1 MNETPK
7 NREWVKNAAIVFLA
21 VLLVLTFFS
30 NTIMNRSLPEV
41 ATQDVTDGAIVSK
54 VRGSG
59 TVTANGNNQVKMEK
73 TRVIRA
79 VLVKSGQ
86 EVKAGDVLFTLGE
99 GSSEEIEAL
108 EEKIRNLQN
117 SYNRTAVGGTVY
129 SYAADERNLD
139 VLADKLLDAEVA
151 LQYAEEAARK
161 ATSQEEQILA
171 VEKELAE
178 AIPARDEAKKA
189 YDDAKQRKGQDDKKL
204 QEYLE
209 QQARII
215 EGLIN
220 NQEYGNMIDGDL
232 LDGTYDNRSI
242 ITIQISRDESELA
255 SASITASPSPSPTS
269 SAATT
274 TSGTPAAAGT
284 SGTSTATGTSEA
296 SAAAANTSETP
307 AATTTS
313 EVPAAVTTTTEAPA
327 AVTTTTEAPVAATTT
342 SEAPAAA
349 TSEASEAPKT
359 LAASTSP
366 EMATTQQNSETPEK
380 TVSLSNELPSNDNTQ
395 LTKNSE
401 GEDPAEEEQKEQ
413 ISSPVTGDEDLS
425 TIEGEL
431 VVLRQALQDY
441 DHIQSEIYLLKTDA
455 EVEATKEVYDEA
467 AEKVNSL
474 SKTLETLLTT
484 GSAEGAVYKARLDA
498 YNQAEI
504 AYLNALD
511 SLDAK
516 RANDYQAQAAKGI
529 DLNATMQE
537 LEVAKAKLAELT
549 GTDGEN
555 ITAKVAGTVTSVEC
569 NAGDKKMKDD
579 VLCTIEVPDQGY
591 TLSFT
596 ATNEQASRLRIGDQA
611 TVSNFYWGN
620 EVTATLSSIK
630 TDPKNPQ
637 NNKLL
642 TFDLEGN
649 VTSGSQLTISV
660 GSKSANYDLIIPS
673 SAIRSDSNGSFV
685 LKVEAKNSPLGNRYI
700 AKRVPVE
707 VLASDDNNSAVTAE
721 LQYGDYVIT
730 TSSAPIK
737 NGSMV
742 RLANAS

>member
-1 MNETPK
+1 MHEKPK
-7 NREWVKNAAIVFLA
+7 NRDWVKNAAIIFL
-21 VLLVLTFFS
+21 VVILVLTFFS

-79 VLVKSGQ
+79 VLVKAGQ
-86 EVKAGDVLFTLGE
+86 EVQAGDVLFTLGE

-117 SYNRTAVGGTVY
+117 SYNRTAVSGQVYTNY
-129 SYAADERNLD
+129 SYDERSIDNKLQAWENAMDKLAYYESKVAKAAEDSFALEQAEMQVELTKALLDDAEASYNESLAIAQNNVEEVKANVAAETEREIEYTSSELDSAVVNQGIYDDYSVVANELSAREQQVADERATIDGLEEAIRVDLESIQMLDSRQELLRELLLDPNLED
-139 VLADKLLDAEVA
+139 WQKYEYEKEVLA
-151 LQYAEEAARK
+151 
-161 ATSQEEQILA
+161 
-171 VEKELAE
+171 
-178 AIPARDEAKKA
+178 
-189 YDDAKQRKGQDDKKL
+189 
-204 QEYLE
+204 
-209 QQARII
+209 
-215 EGLIN
+215 N
-220 NQEYGNMIDGDL
+220 
-232 LDGTYDNRSI
+232 
-242 ITIQISRDESELA
+242 
-255 SASITASPSPSPTS
+255 
-269 SAATT
+269 
-274 TSGTPAAAGT
+274 
-284 SGTSTATGTSEA
+284 
-296 SAAAANTSETP
+296 
-307 AATTTS
+307 
-313 EVPAAVTTTTEAPA
+313 
-327 AVTTTTEAPVAATTT
+327 
-342 SEAPAAA
+342 
-349 TSEASEAPKT
+349 
-359 LAASTSP
+359 
-366 EMATTQQNSETPEK
+366 
-380 TVSLSNELPSNDNTQ
+380 
-395 LTKNSE
+395 
-401 GEDPAEEEQKEQ
+401 
-413 ISSPVTGDEDLS
+413 
-425 TIEGEL
+425 EGEL
-431 VVLRQALQDY
+431 KTLRDEVQGYNDQEAIHNATLSDATSKRNAARETIEKDYTPAPTDYSETIAELEARLLVLKSEGAHKELIDEAIAELNAISPTTYNEAKAKYDAAVLARDNLLERTDPMLNYDYQQAL
-441 DHIQSEIYLLKTDA
+441 SACK
-455 EVEATKEVYDEA
+455 
-467 AEKVNSL
+467 
-474 SKTLETLLTT
+474 
-484 GSAEGAVYKARLDA
+484 SAEDA
-498 YNQAEI
+498 YYA
-504 AYLNALD
+504 AVA
-511 SLDAK
+511 SLDQK
-516 RANDYQAQAAKGI
+516 QANDWRSQAATGV
-529 DLNATMQE
+529 DLNATWQE
-537 LEVAKAKLAELT
+537 LEVAKKKLAELT

>member
-79 VLVKSGQ
+79 VLVKAGQ

-117 SYNRTAVGGTVY
+117 SYNRTAVSGQVYTNYSYDERSIDNKLQAWENAMDKLAYYESKVAQAAEDSFALEQAETQVEMTKALLDDAQASYNESLAIAENNVEEVKANVAAETEQEIAEKTAARDSAVEEQQKYTVY
-129 SYAADERNLD
+129 SDKSIELSQIEAEIENKRATVQGIDEAIRVDIESIDMLVNRQAVLQALIDDPATLEPDREKYKEEFRLNEDTLKTLRDEVQKYNTQEADLNIQIINVSSDRDRIKQYIDENFPTPPTDYSSTIAELEARLELLYSEGAHKELIDEAIAELNAISPTTYNEAKAKYDAAVLARDNLLERTDPMLNYDYQQALSACKSAEDAYYAAVASLD
-139 VLADKLLDAEVA
+139 QKQANDW
-151 LQYAEEAARK
+151 R
-161 ATSQEEQILA
+161 SQ
-171 VEKELAE
+171 
-178 AIPARDEAKKA
+178 
-189 YDDAKQRKGQDDKKL
+189 
-204 QEYLE
+204 
-209 QQARII
+209 
-215 EGLIN
+215 
-220 NQEYGNMIDGDL
+220 
-232 LDGTYDNRSI
+232 
-242 ITIQISRDESELA
+242 
-255 SASITASPSPSPTS
+255 
-269 SAATT
+269 AAT
-274 TSGTPAAAGT
+274 G
-284 SGTSTATGTSEA
+284 
-296 SAAAANTSETP
+296 
-307 AATTTS
+307 
-313 EVPAAVTTTTEAPA
+313 V
-327 AVTTTTEAPVAATTT
+327 
-342 SEAPAAA
+342 
-349 TSEASEAPKT
+349 
-359 LAASTSP
+359 
-366 EMATTQQNSETPEK
+366 
-380 TVSLSNELPSNDNTQ
+380 
-395 LTKNSE
+395 
-401 GEDPAEEEQKEQ
+401 
-413 ISSPVTGDEDLS
+413 
-425 TIEGEL
+425 
-431 VVLRQALQDY
+431 
-441 DHIQSEIYLLKTDA
+441 
-455 EVEATKEVYDEA
+455 
-467 AEKVNSL
+467 
-474 SKTLETLLTT
+474 
-484 GSAEGAVYKARLDA
+484 
-498 YNQAEI
+498 
-504 AYLNALD
+504 
-511 SLDAK
+511 
-516 RANDYQAQAAKGI
+516 

-537 LEVAKAKLAELT
+537 LDVAKKKLAELT

>member
-129 SYAADERNLD
+129 SYTADERNLD

-171 VEKELAE
+171 VENELAKL
-178 AIPARDEAKKA
+178 IPARDEAKKA
-189 YDDAKQRKGQDDKKL
+189 YDDAKEKQSLDDKKL

-209 QQARII
+209 EQAKII
-215 EGLIN
+215 ESLIN
-220 NQEYGNMIDGDL
+220 NEVYGNMIDGDL

-255 SASITASPSPSPTS
+255 SASTKTPSST
-269 SAATT
+269 TMT
-274 TSGTPAAAGT
+274 TSTN
-284 SGTSTATGTSEA
+284 SATQTNSV
-296 SAAAANTSETP
+296 TSETQE
-307 AATTTS
+307 THETQETQRTS
-313 EVPAAVTTTTEAPA
+313 EIDNNQLM
-327 AVTTTTEAPVAATTT
+327 
-342 SEAPAAA
+342 
-349 TSEASEAPKT
+349 K
-359 LAASTSP
+359 
-366 EMATTQQNSETPEK
+366 N
-380 TVSLSNELPSNDNTQ
+380 TVEEH
-395 LTKNSE
+395 K
-401 GEDPAEEEQKEQ
+401 EEEPKEEEGKKMN
-413 ISSPVTGDEDLS
+413 SPSTGDEDLS

-511 SLDAK
+511 LLDAK

>member
-129 SYAADERNLD
+129 SYTADERNLD

-161 ATSQEEQILA
+161 ATSQEEQIIA
-171 VEKELAE
+171 VENELAKL
-178 AIPARDEAKKA
+178 IPARDEAKKA
-189 YDDAKQRKGQDDKKL
+189 YDDAKEKQSLDDKKL

-209 QQARII
+209 DQEKII
-215 EGLIN
+215 ESLIN
-220 NQEYGNMIDGDL
+220 NEVYGNMIDGDL

-255 SASITASPSPSPTS
+255 SASTKTPSST
-269 SAATT
+269 TMT
-274 TSGTPAAAGT
+274 TSTN
-284 SGTSTATGTSEA
+284 SATQTNSV
-296 SAAAANTSETP
+296 TSETQE
-307 AATTTS
+307 TQETQGTQETQRTS
-313 EVPAAVTTTTEAPA
+313 EIPTIDNNQLM
-327 AVTTTTEAPVAATTT
+327 
-342 SEAPAAA
+342 
-349 TSEASEAPKT
+349 K
-359 LAASTSP
+359 
-366 EMATTQQNSETPEK
+366 N
-380 TVSLSNELPSNDNTQ
+380 TVEEH
-395 LTKNSE
+395 K
-401 GEDPAEEEQKEQ
+401 EEEPKEEEPKEEE
-413 ISSPVTGDEDLS
+413 SKEEESKEEEGKKMNSPSTGDEDLS

-441 DHIQSEIYLLKTDA
+441 DRIQSEIYLLKTDA

-511 SLDAK
+511 LLDAK

-721 LQYGDYVIT
+721 LKYGDYVIT

>member
-73 TRVIRA
+73 TRIIRA
-79 VLVKSGQ
+79 VLVKAGQ

-117 SYNRTAVGGTVY
+117 SYNRTAVSGQVYTNY
-129 SYAADERNLD
+129 SYDERSIDNKLQAWENAMDKLAYVESKIAAAAADVIELEQ
-139 VLADKLLDAEVA
+139 AEKRVA
-151 LQYAEEAARK
+151 LAKILKDEAEKSYNDEM
-161 ATSQEEQILA
+161 
-171 VEKELAE
+171 
-178 AIPARDEAKKA
+178 EAKKDNLKRVE
-189 YDDAKQRKGQDDKKL
+189 DDAAAETERQKAEVNKEKTEAEGEQNDYDTYTDLEMQLTNKNAEISEKEKEINEHLIVWPERVSEMRFEETQTKDEQQTLILEINQLETDISILEAEKEAEPDPVKKEEIQKEIDIKKAEL
-204 QEYLE
+204 NIKKDRYDTNAKRLEEINEEITNGSTDTLE
-209 QQARII
+209 QQKAELEAQRDIIQGEIDAIGYTPTDQTERIAELKERWDMLISEGAQKELIDEAI
-215 EGLIN
+215 EELNAVSPTTYNEAKAKYEAAILERDN
-220 NQEYGNMIDGDL
+220 L
-232 LDGTYDNRSI
+232 LEKTDPMLNYDYQQALNACKSAE
-242 ITIQISRDESELA
+242 DAYYAALA
-255 SASITASPSPSPTS
+255 SLDQKQASDWKSQ
-269 SAATT
+269 AAT
-274 TSGTPAAAGT
+274 G
-284 SGTSTATGTSEA
+284 
-296 SAAAANTSETP
+296 
-307 AATTTS
+307 
-313 EVPAAVTTTTEAPA
+313 V
-327 AVTTTTEAPVAATTT
+327 
-342 SEAPAAA
+342 
-349 TSEASEAPKT
+349 
-359 LAASTSP
+359 
-366 EMATTQQNSETPEK
+366 
-380 TVSLSNELPSNDNTQ
+380 
-395 LTKNSE
+395 
-401 GEDPAEEEQKEQ
+401 
-413 ISSPVTGDEDLS
+413 
-425 TIEGEL
+425 
-431 VVLRQALQDY
+431 
-441 DHIQSEIYLLKTDA
+441 
-455 EVEATKEVYDEA
+455 
-467 AEKVNSL
+467 
-474 SKTLETLLTT
+474 
-484 GSAEGAVYKARLDA
+484 
-498 YNQAEI
+498 
-504 AYLNALD
+504 
-511 SLDAK
+511 
-516 RANDYQAQAAKGI
+516 

-537 LEVAKAKLAELT
+537 LDVAKKKLAELT

>member
-79 VLVKSGQ
+79 VMVKAGQ

-108 EEKIRNLQN
+108 DEKIRNLQN
-117 SYNRTAVGGTVY
+117 SYNRTAVSGQVY
-129 SYAADERNLD
+129 TNYTADERNID
-139 VLADKLLDAEVA
+139 ILADKLLEAEVA
-151 LQYAEEAARK
+151 LQHAEEAARQ
-161 ATSQEEQILA
+161 AAPEETQIAA
-171 VEKELAE
+171 VENELVE
-178 AIPARDEAKKA
+178 AIKARDEAKKA
-189 YDDAKQRKGQDDKKL
+189 YDEARQKQEQHDKEL
-204 QEYLE
+204 QELLE
-209 QQARII
+209 KQARII
-215 EGLIN
+215 EDLVEQN
-220 NQEYGNMIDGDL
+220 LIDGDL
-232 LDGTYDNRSI
+232 LDGSYENRSI
-242 ITIQISRDESELA
+242 ITFQISRVESEIA
-255 SASITASPSPSPTS
+255 STSIAASPSPSVETISINNP
-269 SAATT
+269 
-274 TSGTPAAAGT
+274 TPAT
-284 SGTSTATGTSEA
+284 NNPTL
-296 SAAAANTSETP
+296 
-307 AATTTS
+307 
-313 EVPAAVTTTTEAPA
+313 TTEN
-327 AVTTTTEAPVAATTT
+327 VTEPQ
-342 SEAPAAA
+342 
-349 TSEASEAPKT
+349 KNDL
-359 LAASTSP
+359 LAAD
-366 EMATTQQNSETPEK
+366 NSLLTD
-380 TVSLSNELPSNDNTQ
+380 TLSSENTNQKVTNDT
-395 LTKNSE
+395 E
-401 GEDPAEEEQKEQ
+401 GEIIEEALVNQIKSPNTGEIPPEEALEILQK
-413 ISSPVTGDEDLS
+413 
-425 TIEGEL
+425 
-431 VVLRQALQDY
+431 ALEIFDSY
-441 DHIQSEIYLLKTDA
+441 QSEIFLLKTDA
-455 EVEATKEVYDEA
+455 EVESTKEVYKEA
-467 AEKVNSL
+467 AELADNL

-484 GSAEGAVYKARLDA
+484 GSAEGAVYKSRLDA
-498 YNQAEI
+498 YNKAEI

-511 SLDAK
+511 ALDQK
-516 RANDYQAQAAKGI
+516 QANDYRSQAVTGI
-529 DLNATMQE
+529 DLNATKQE

>member
-79 VLVKSGQ
+79 VLVKAGQ

-117 SYNRTAVGGTVY
+117 SYNRTAVSGQVYTNYSYDERSIDNKLQAWENAMDKLAYYESKVAQAAEDSFALEQAETQVEMTKALLDDAQASYNESLAIAENNVEEVKANVAAETEQEIAEKTAARDSAVEEQQKYTVY
-129 SYAADERNLD
+129 SDKSIELSQIEAEIENKRATVQGIDEAIRVDIESIDMLVNRQAVLQALIDDPATLEPDREKYKEEFRLNEDTLKTLRDEVQKYNTQEADLNIQIINVSSDRDRIKQYIDENFPTPPTDYSSTIAELEARLE
-139 VLADKLLDAEVA
+139 LLYSEGAH
-151 LQYAEEAARK
+151 
-161 ATSQEEQILA
+161 
-171 VEKELAE
+171 KELIDE
-178 AIPARDEAKKA
+178 AIAELNAISPTTYNEAKAK
-189 YDDAKQRKGQDDKKL
+189 YD
-204 QEYLE
+204 
-209 QQARII
+209 
-215 EGLIN
+215 
-220 NQEYGNMIDGDL
+220 
-232 LDGTYDNRSI
+232 
-242 ITIQISRDESELA
+242 
-255 SASITASPSPSPTS
+255 
-269 SAATT
+269 
-274 TSGTPAAAGT
+274 
-284 SGTSTATGTSEA
+284 
-296 SAAAANTSETP
+296 
-307 AATTTS
+307 
-313 EVPAAVTTTTEAPA
+313 AAV
-327 AVTTTTEAPVAATTT
+327 
-342 SEAPAAA
+342 
-349 TSEASEAPKT
+349 
-359 LAASTSP
+359 L
-366 EMATTQQNSETPEK
+366 QRDNLLEK
-380 TVSLSNELPSNDNTQ
+380 M
-395 LTKNSE
+395 
-401 GEDPAEEEQKEQ
+401 DPM
-413 ISSPVTGDEDLS
+413 
-425 TIEGEL
+425 
-431 VVLRQALQDY
+431 
-441 DHIQSEIYLLKTDA
+441 
-455 EVEATKEVYDEA
+455 
-467 AEKVNSL
+467 
-474 SKTLETLLTT
+474 
-484 GSAEGAVYKARLDA
+484 
-498 YNQAEI
+498 
-504 AYLNALD
+504 LNY
-511 SLDAK
+511 
-516 RANDYQAQAAKGI
+516 DYQAALNACKSAEDAYYAALASLDQKQASDWKSQAATGV

-537 LEVAKAKLAELT
+537 LDVAKKKLAELT

>member
-73 TRVIRA
+73 TRIIRA
-79 VLVKSGQ
+79 VLVKAGQ

-117 SYNRTAVGGTVY
+117 SYNRTAVSGQVYTNY
-129 SYAADERNLD
+129 SYDERSIDNKLQAWENAMDKLAYYESKVAQAAADTIELEQAEKRLALAKILKDEAEASYND
-139 VLADKLLDAEVA
+139 QLADKEANLERVKADAE
-151 LQYAEEAARK
+151 AETQRQIDDTEGKISAAEA
-161 ATSQEEQILA
+161 EQAEYVDYSVLTTELSEIVEDLNNIKSEISSNDA
-171 VEKELAE
+171 EKEANTATIASSSADWNYYTNEVNRLDREIAE
-178 AIPARDEAKKA
+178 LIVKRDAEQDPVKKQEIQ
-189 YDDAKQRKGQDDKKL
+189 DEIDAKQSEKDNDNAIITADKAIIDNLTERNTYLDTIRPGLVSNETQKEAEKANKESEISGKYPIPPTDQSEL
-204 QEYLE
+204 IDTLEARLLELLSEGASKELIDEAIEALNAVSGETYTEAKAKYEAAVLERDNLLEKTDPMLNYEY
-209 QQARII
+209 QQALNACKSAEDAYYAAIAS
-215 EGLIN
+215 
-220 NQEYGNMIDGDL
+220 
-232 LDGTYDNRSI
+232 LDQKQASDWRS
-242 ITIQISRDESELA
+242 Q
-255 SASITASPSPSPTS
+255 
-269 SAATT
+269 AAT
-274 TSGTPAAAGT
+274 G
-284 SGTSTATGTSEA
+284 
-296 SAAAANTSETP
+296 
-307 AATTTS
+307 
-313 EVPAAVTTTTEAPA
+313 V
-327 AVTTTTEAPVAATTT
+327 
-342 SEAPAAA
+342 
-349 TSEASEAPKT
+349 
-359 LAASTSP
+359 
-366 EMATTQQNSETPEK
+366 
-380 TVSLSNELPSNDNTQ
+380 
-395 LTKNSE
+395 
-401 GEDPAEEEQKEQ
+401 
-413 ISSPVTGDEDLS
+413 
-425 TIEGEL
+425 
-431 VVLRQALQDY
+431 
-441 DHIQSEIYLLKTDA
+441 
-455 EVEATKEVYDEA
+455 
-467 AEKVNSL
+467 
-474 SKTLETLLTT
+474 
-484 GSAEGAVYKARLDA
+484 
-498 YNQAEI
+498 
-504 AYLNALD
+504 
-511 SLDAK
+511 
-516 RANDYQAQAAKGI
+516 

-537 LEVAKAKLAELT
+537 LDVAKKKLAELT

>member
-79 VLVKSGQ
+79 VLVKAGQ

-117 SYNRTAVGGTVY
+117 SYNRTAVSGQVYTNYSYDERSIDNKLQAWENAMDKLAYYESKIAAAAADVIELEQAEKRVALAKALKDEAEASYNDELTDKEANLERVKQDAEAETERQIEKTETEITEAKTEQGEYVVY
-129 SYAADERNLD
+129 SSLTGQLSAITDDLNNKKAQISSSDAERDTNVATIRSLSDQITYIIDTIIPQIQHEIDDLWVKYAQAQTEEEKLIIKEQIDAKELEKKENNDLLDEYRAESGQIQGKIDAYDAYRPTLIADEQQLE
-139 VLADKLLDAEVA
+139 ADKLQTEQEIQSLWPDKKPTDQTETIETLKERLLELLSEGAQKELIDEAIEELNAVSPTTYNEA
-151 LQYAEEAARK
+151 KAKYEAALL
-161 ATSQEEQILA
+161 E
-171 VEKELAE
+171 
-178 AIPARDEAKKA
+178 RD
-189 YDDAKQRKGQDDKKL
+189 
-204 QEYLE
+204 
-209 QQARII
+209 
-215 EGLIN
+215 N
-220 NQEYGNMIDGDL
+220 L
-232 LDGTYDNRSI
+232 L
-242 ITIQISRDESELA
+242 
-255 SASITASPSPSPTS
+255 
-269 SAATT
+269 
-274 TSGTPAAAGT
+274 
-284 SGTSTATGTSEA
+284 
-296 SAAAANTSETP
+296 
-307 AATTTS
+307 
-313 EVPAAVTTTTEAPA
+313 
-327 AVTTTTEAPVAATTT
+327 
-342 SEAPAAA
+342 
-349 TSEASEAPKT
+349 
-359 LAASTSP
+359 
-366 EMATTQQNSETPEK
+366 EK
-380 TVSLSNELPSNDNTQ
+380 T
-395 LTKNSE
+395 
-401 GEDPAEEEQKEQ
+401 DPM
-413 ISSPVTGDEDLS
+413 
-425 TIEGEL
+425 
-431 VVLRQALQDY
+431 
-441 DHIQSEIYLLKTDA
+441 
-455 EVEATKEVYDEA
+455 
-467 AEKVNSL
+467 
-474 SKTLETLLTT
+474 
-484 GSAEGAVYKARLDA
+484 
-498 YNQAEI
+498 
-504 AYLNALD
+504 LNY
-511 SLDAK
+511 
-516 RANDYQAQAAKGI
+516 DYQAALNACKSAEDAYYAALASLDQKQASDWKSQAATGV

-537 LEVAKAKLAELT
+537 LDVAKKKLAELT

>member
-129 SYAADERNLD
+129 SYTADERNLD

-161 ATSQEEQILA
+161 ATSQEEQIIA
-171 VEKELAE
+171 VENELAKL
-178 AIPARDEAKKA
+178 IPARDEAKKA
-189 YDDAKQRKGQDDKKL
+189 YDDAKEKQSLDDKKL

-209 QQARII
+209 EQAKII
-215 EGLIN
+215 ESLIN
-220 NQEYGNMIDGDL
+220 NEVYGNMIDGDL

-255 SASITASPSPSPTS
+255 SASTKTPSST
-269 SAATT
+269 TMT
-274 TSGTPAAAGT
+274 TSTN
-284 SGTSTATGTSEA
+284 
-296 SAAAANTSETP
+296 SATSETQE
-307 AATTTS
+307 THETQETQRTS
-313 EVPAAVTTTTEAPA
+313 EIPTIDNNQLM
-327 AVTTTTEAPVAATTT
+327 
-342 SEAPAAA
+342 
-349 TSEASEAPKT
+349 K
-359 LAASTSP
+359 
-366 EMATTQQNSETPEK
+366 N
-380 TVSLSNELPSNDNTQ
+380 TVEEH
-395 LTKNSE
+395 K
-401 GEDPAEEEQKEQ
+401 EEEPKEEEPKEEEPKEEE
-413 ISSPVTGDEDLS
+413 SKEEESKEEEGKKMNSPSTGDEDLS

-441 DHIQSEIYLLKTDA
+441 DRIQSEIYLLKTDA

-537 LEVAKAKLAELT
+537 LEVAKKKLAELT

>member
-255 SASITASPSPSPTS
+255 SASTSTKTPSST
-269 SAATT
+269 TMT
-274 TSGTPAAAGT
+274 TSMN
-284 SGTSTATGTSEA
+284 SATQTNSV
-296 SAAAANTSETP
+296 TSETQE
-307 AATTTS
+307 TQETQGTQGTQETQRTS
-313 EVPAAVTTTTEAPA
+313 EIPTIDNNQLM
-327 AVTTTTEAPVAATTT
+327 
-342 SEAPAAA
+342 
-349 TSEASEAPKT
+349 K
-359 LAASTSP
+359 
-366 EMATTQQNSETPEK
+366 N
-380 TVSLSNELPSNDNTQ
+380 TVEEH
-395 LTKNSE
+395 K
-401 GEDPAEEEQKEQ
+401 EEEPKEEEPKEEE
-413 ISSPVTGDEDLS
+413 SKEEESKEEESKEEEGKKMNSPSTGDEDLS

-441 DHIQSEIYLLKTDA
+441 DRIQSEIYLLKTDA

>member
-129 SYAADERNLD
+129 SYTADERNLD

-161 ATSQEEQILA
+161 ATSQEEQIIA
-171 VEKELAE
+171 VENELAKL
-178 AIPARDEAKKA
+178 IPARDEAKKA
-189 YDDAKQRKGQDDKKL
+189 YDDAKEKQSLDDKKL

-209 QQARII
+209 DQEKII
-215 EGLIN
+215 ESLIN
-220 NQEYGNMIDGDL
+220 NEVYGNMIDGDL

-255 SASITASPSPSPTS
+255 SASTKTPSST
-269 SAATT
+269 TMT
-274 TSGTPAAAGT
+274 TSTN
-284 SGTSTATGTSEA
+284 SATQTNSV
-296 SAAAANTSETP
+296 TSETQE
-307 AATTTS
+307 TQETQGTQETQRTS
-313 EVPAAVTTTTEAPA
+313 EIPTIDNNQLM
-327 AVTTTTEAPVAATTT
+327 
-342 SEAPAAA
+342 
-349 TSEASEAPKT
+349 K
-359 LAASTSP
+359 
-366 EMATTQQNSETPEK
+366 N
-380 TVSLSNELPSNDNTQ
+380 TVEEH
-395 LTKNSE
+395 K
-401 GEDPAEEEQKEQ
+401 EEEPKEEEPKEEE
-413 ISSPVTGDEDLS
+413 SKEEESKEEEGKKMNSPSTGDEDLS

-441 DHIQSEIYLLKTDA
+441 DRIQSEIYLLKTDA

-511 SLDAK
+511 LLDAK

>member
-73 TRVIRA
+73 TRIIRA
-79 VLVKSGQ
+79 VLVKAGQ

-117 SYNRTAVGGTVY
+117 SYNRTAVSGQVYTNY
-129 SYAADERNLD
+129 SYDERSIDNKLQAWENAMDKLAYYESKVAQAAADTIELEQ
-139 VLADKLLDAEVA
+139 AEKR
-151 LQYAEEAARK
+151 L
-161 ATSQEEQILA
+161 
-171 VEKELAE
+171 ELAK
-178 AIPARDEAKKA
+178 ILKDEAEA
-189 YDDAKQRKGQDDKKL
+189 SYND
-204 QEYLE
+204 
-209 QQARII
+209 
-215 EGLIN
+215 
-220 NQEYGNMIDGDL
+220 
-232 LDGTYDNRSI
+232 
-242 ITIQISRDESELA
+242 ELA
-255 SASITASPSPSPTS
+255 SKQANLDNVKANVEVMKETELNEVITDLTEANDEQAEYITY
-269 SAATT
+269 
-274 TSGTPAAAGT
+274 
-284 SGTSTATGTSEA
+284 TGL
-296 SAAAANTSETP
+296 
-307 AATTTS
+307 
-313 EVPAAVTTTTEAPA
+313 TTE
-327 AVTTTTEAPVAATTT
+327 VTDDTLKINEKQDRINAINEAKNTDIFEKLELERRQADLLPLIETDPVAKA
-342 SEAPAAA
+342 EYD
-349 TSEASEAPKT
+349 
-359 LAASTSP
+359 
-366 EMATTQQNSETPEK
+366 
-380 TVSLSNELPSNDNTQ
+380 SNELKLDTLRDRIQ
-395 LTKNSE
+395 GTEKEVTDLTKEIS
-401 GEDPAEEEQKEQ
+401 DLVDDRAIAEAAISTYTTIPTDKSGLIAELEARRDLLESDEAFKELIDEAIEELNAV
-413 ISSPVTGDEDLS
+413 SPTTYNEAKAKYEAAILERDN
-425 TIEGEL
+425 
-431 VVLRQALQDY
+431 
-441 DHIQSEIYLLKTDA
+441 LLEKTDPM
-455 EVEATKEVYDEA
+455 
-467 AEKVNSL
+467 
-474 SKTLETLLTT
+474 
-484 GSAEGAVYKARLDA
+484 
-498 YNQAEI
+498 
-504 AYLNALD
+504 LNY
-511 SLDAK
+511 
-516 RANDYQAQAAKGI
+516 DYQAALNACKSAEDAYYAALASLDQKQASDWKSQAATGV

-537 LEVAKAKLAELT
+537 LDVAKKKLAELT

>member
-41 ATQDVTDGAIVSK
+41 ATQTQDVTDGAIVSK

-327 AVTTTTEAPVAATTT
+327 AVTTITEAPAAVTTTTEAPAAVTTTTEAPVAATTT
-342 SEAPAAA
+342 
-349 TSEASEAPKT
+349 SEAPKT

-511 SLDAK
+511 LLDAK

-555 ITAKVAGTVTSVEC
+555 ITA
-569 NAGDKKMKDD
+569 
-579 VLCTIEVPDQGY
+579 
-591 TLSFT
+591 
-596 ATNEQASRLRIGDQA
+596 R
-611 TVSNFYWGN
+611 
-620 EVTATLSSIK
+620 
-630 TDPKNPQ
+630 
-637 NNKLL
+637 
-642 TFDLEGN
+642 
-649 VTSGSQLTISV
+649 
-660 GSKSANYDLIIPS
+660 
-673 SAIRSDSNGSFV
+673 
-685 LKVEAKNSPLGNRYI
+685 
-700 AKRVPVE
+700 
-707 VLASDDNNSAVTAE
+707 
-721 LQYGDYVIT
+721 
-730 TSSAPIK
+730 
-737 NGSMV
+737 
-742 RLANAS
+742 

>member
-86 EVKAGDVLFTLGE
+86 EVKAGDILFTLGE

-117 SYNRTAVGGTVY
+117 SYNRTAVSGQVYTNY
-129 SYAADERNLD
+129 SYDERSIDNKLQAWENAMDKLAYYESKVAQAAADTIELEQ
-139 VLADKLLDAEVA
+139 AEKR
-151 LQYAEEAARK
+151 L
-161 ATSQEEQILA
+161 
-171 VEKELAE
+171 ELAK
-178 AIPARDEAKKA
+178 ILKDEAEA
-189 YDDAKQRKGQDDKKL
+189 SYND
-204 QEYLE
+204 
-209 QQARII
+209 
-215 EGLIN
+215 
-220 NQEYGNMIDGDL
+220 
-232 LDGTYDNRSI
+232 
-242 ITIQISRDESELA
+242 ELA
-255 SASITASPSPSPTS
+255 SKQANLDNVKANVEVMKETELNEVITDLTEANDEQAEYITY
-269 SAATT
+269 
-274 TSGTPAAAGT
+274 
-284 SGTSTATGTSEA
+284 TGL
-296 SAAAANTSETP
+296 
-307 AATTTS
+307 
-313 EVPAAVTTTTEAPA
+313 TTE
-327 AVTTTTEAPVAATTT
+327 VTDDTLKINEKQDRINAINEAKNTDIFEKLELERRQADLLPLIETDPVAKA
-342 SEAPAAA
+342 EYD
-349 TSEASEAPKT
+349 
-359 LAASTSP
+359 
-366 EMATTQQNSETPEK
+366 
-380 TVSLSNELPSNDNTQ
+380 SNELKLDTLRDRIQ
-395 LTKNSE
+395 GTEKEVTDLTKEIS
-401 GEDPAEEEQKEQ
+401 DLVDDRAIAEAAISTYTTIPTDKSGLIAELEARRDLLESDEAFKELIDEAIEELNAV
-413 ISSPVTGDEDLS
+413 SPTTYNEAKAKYEAAILERDN
-425 TIEGEL
+425 
-431 VVLRQALQDY
+431 
-441 DHIQSEIYLLKTDA
+441 LLEKTDPM
-455 EVEATKEVYDEA
+455 
-467 AEKVNSL
+467 
-474 SKTLETLLTT
+474 
-484 GSAEGAVYKARLDA
+484 
-498 YNQAEI
+498 
-504 AYLNALD
+504 LNY
-511 SLDAK
+511 
-516 RANDYQAQAAKGI
+516 DYQAALNACKSAEDAYYAALASLDQKQASDWKSQAATGV

-537 LEVAKAKLAELT
+537 LDVAKKKLAELT

>member
-129 SYAADERNLD
+129 SYTADERNLD

-161 ATSQEEQILA
+161 ATSQEEQIIA
-171 VEKELAE
+171 VENELAKL
-178 AIPARDEAKKA
+178 IPARDEAKKA
-189 YDDAKQRKGQDDKKL
+189 YDDAKEKQSLDDKKL

-209 QQARII
+209 DQEKII
-215 EGLIN
+215 ESLIN
-220 NQEYGNMIDGDL
+220 NEVYGNMIDGDL

-255 SASITASPSPSPTS
+255 SASTKTPSST
-269 SAATT
+269 TMT
-274 TSGTPAAAGT
+274 TSTN
-284 SGTSTATGTSEA
+284 
-296 SAAAANTSETP
+296 SATSETQE
-307 AATTTS
+307 TQETQGTQETQRTS
-313 EVPAAVTTTTEAPA
+313 EIPTIDNNQLM
-327 AVTTTTEAPVAATTT
+327 
-342 SEAPAAA
+342 
-349 TSEASEAPKT
+349 K
-359 LAASTSP
+359 
-366 EMATTQQNSETPEK
+366 N
-380 TVSLSNELPSNDNTQ
+380 TVEEH
-395 LTKNSE
+395 K
-401 GEDPAEEEQKEQ
+401 EEEPKEEE
-413 ISSPVTGDEDLS
+413 SKEEEPKEEEGKKMNSPSTGDEDLS

-441 DHIQSEIYLLKTDA
+441 DRIQSEIYLLKTDA

-511 SLDAK
+511 LLDAK

>member
-7 NREWVKNAAIVFLA
+7 KREWVKNAAIVFLA
-21 VLLVLTFFS
+21 VILVLTFFS

-41 ATQDVTDGAIVSK
+41 ATQDVTDGSIVSK

-79 VLVKSGQ
+79 VMVKAGQ

-117 SYNRTAVGGTVY
+117 SYNRTAVSGQIYTDY
-129 SYAADERNLD
+129 SYDERAIDNKLQ
-139 VLADKLLDAEVA
+139 AWENAMDKLAYYEEKIAAAAEDSFALEQAEMQVELTKALLDDAQASYNESLAIAEQNVEEVRA
-151 LQYAEEAARK
+151 NVEAETAQEISEKTAELDFSENQQTLYDDYSDHTIQLSQKEAEIENKRATVQGIEEAIRVDIESIDMLVERQMVLQILINE
-161 ATSQEEQILA
+161 ATSQEEKEKYELELDKNEGTLKTLRGEVKGYNDEEAELNLEIIDASSVRDDIKAYIDANYPTAPTDYSSTIAELEA
-171 VEKELAE
+171 RLELLYSEGAHKELIDE
-178 AIPARDEAKKA
+178 AIAELNAISPTTYNEAKAKYDAAVLARDNLLERTDPMLN
-189 YDDAKQRKGQDDKKL
+189 YD
-204 QEYLE
+204 Y
-209 QQARII
+209 QQA
-215 EGLIN
+215 LN
-220 NQEYGNMIDGDL
+220 
-232 LDGTYDNRSI
+232 
-242 ITIQISRDESELA
+242 A
-255 SASITASPSPSPTS
+255 C
-269 SAATT
+269 
-274 TSGTPAAAGT
+274 
-284 SGTSTATGTSEA
+284 
-296 SAAAANTSETP
+296 
-307 AATTTS
+307 
-313 EVPAAVTTTTEAPA
+313 
-327 AVTTTTEAPVAATTT
+327 
-342 SEAPAAA
+342 
-349 TSEASEAPKT
+349 K
-359 LAASTSP
+359 
-366 EMATTQQNSETPEK
+366 
-380 TVSLSNELPSNDNTQ
+380 
-395 LTKNSE
+395 
-401 GEDPAEEEQKEQ
+401 
-413 ISSPVTGDEDLS
+413 
-425 TIEGEL
+425 
-431 VVLRQALQDY
+431 
-441 DHIQSEIYLLKTDA
+441 
-455 EVEATKEVYDEA
+455 A
-467 AEKVNSL
+467 AE
-474 SKTLETLLTT
+474 
-484 GSAEGAVYKARLDA
+484 DA
-498 YNQAEI
+498 YYASMS
-504 AYLNALD
+504 
-511 SLDAK
+511 SLDQK
-516 RANDYQAQAAKGI
+516 QANDWKSQAITGV
-529 DLNATMQE
+529 DLNATWQE

-596 ATNEQASRLRIGDQA
+596 VTNEQASRLRIGDQA

-620 EVTATLSSIK
+620 EVNATLSSIK

-660 GSKSANYDLIIPS
+660 GQKSANYDLIIPS
-673 SAIRSDSNGSFV
+673 SSIRSDSNGSFV
-685 LKVEAKNSPLGNRYI
+685 FKVEAKNSPLGNRYI

-737 NGSMV
+737 NGAMV

>member
-79 VLVKSGQ
+79 VMVKAGQ

-129 SYAADERNLD
+129 SYTADERNLD

-161 ATSQEEQILA
+161 ATSQEEQIIA
-171 VEKELAE
+171 VENELAKL
-178 AIPARDEAKKA
+178 IPARDEAKKA
-189 YDDAKQRKGQDDKKL
+189 YDDAKEKQSLDDKKL

-209 QQARII
+209 DQEKII
-215 EGLIN
+215 ESLIN
-220 NQEYGNMIDGDL
+220 NEVYGNMIDGDL

-255 SASITASPSPSPTS
+255 SASTKTPSST
-269 SAATT
+269 TMT
-274 TSGTPAAAGT
+274 TSTN
-284 SGTSTATGTSEA
+284 SATQTNSV
-296 SAAAANTSETP
+296 TSETQE
-307 AATTTS
+307 TQETQGTQETQRTS
-313 EVPAAVTTTTEAPA
+313 EIPTIDNNQLM
-327 AVTTTTEAPVAATTT
+327 
-342 SEAPAAA
+342 
-349 TSEASEAPKT
+349 K
-359 LAASTSP
+359 
-366 EMATTQQNSETPEK
+366 N
-380 TVSLSNELPSNDNTQ
+380 TVEEH
-395 LTKNSE
+395 K
-401 GEDPAEEEQKEQ
+401 EEEPKEEEGKKMN
-413 ISSPVTGDEDLS
+413 SPSTGDEDLS

-441 DHIQSEIYLLKTDA
+441 DRIQSEIYLLKTDA

>member
-79 VLVKSGQ
+79 VLVKAGQ
-86 EVKAGDVLFTLGE
+86 EVQAGDVLFTLGE

-117 SYNRTAVGGTVY
+117 SYNRTAVSGQVY
-129 SYAADERNLD
+129 TNYSNDERMIDNR
-139 VLADKLLDAEVA
+139 LAAWENAMDRLAYVESKVAAEAATDAELQAAKDRLDIARA
-151 LQYAEEAARK
+151 LMDAAGQ
-161 ATSQEEQILA
+161 SYED
-171 VEKELAE
+171 ELAE
-178 AIPARDEAKKA
+178 KQANLDEVRANVEAETARQISDVDSQINAAEP
-189 YDDAKQRKGQDDKKL
+189 QQ
-204 QEYLE
+204 QEYEVYAGLVSEVELLKTQIQDNETRISALNDRKLIDLAEKYDLE
-209 QQARII
+209 RRQTDLEGKTDPESIAEYEANNKRLEELRIA
-215 EGLIN
+215 
-220 NQEYGNMIDGDL
+220 ID
-232 LDGTYDNRSI
+232 
-242 ITIQISRDESELA
+242 
-255 SASITASPSPSPTS
+255 
-269 SAATT
+269 
-274 TSGTPAAAGT
+274 
-284 SGTSTATGTSEA
+284 
-296 SAAAANTSETP
+296 AANTEETDLRNDTDAKNTKKNNTQAIIDSYTTIPTDQSELIAELYARLYVLQSEGAGKELIDEAIDALNKVSGTTYQEAKVKYDAALAEYNTLVEAKDP
-307 AATTTS
+307 LLNYEYQQAQIAYDNAEDAYYNAVSALDQKQASDWRSQAATG
-313 EVPAAVTTTTEAPA
+313 V
-327 AVTTTTEAPVAATTT
+327 
-342 SEAPAAA
+342 
-349 TSEASEAPKT
+349 
-359 LAASTSP
+359 
-366 EMATTQQNSETPEK
+366 
-380 TVSLSNELPSNDNTQ
+380 
-395 LTKNSE
+395 
-401 GEDPAEEEQKEQ
+401 
-413 ISSPVTGDEDLS
+413 
-425 TIEGEL
+425 
-431 VVLRQALQDY
+431 
-441 DHIQSEIYLLKTDA
+441 
-455 EVEATKEVYDEA
+455 
-467 AEKVNSL
+467 
-474 SKTLETLLTT
+474 
-484 GSAEGAVYKARLDA
+484 
-498 YNQAEI
+498 
-504 AYLNALD
+504 
-511 SLDAK
+511 
-516 RANDYQAQAAKGI
+516 

-537 LEVAKAKLAELT
+537 LDVAKKKLAELT

>member
-79 VLVKSGQ
+79 VLVKAGQ

-129 SYAADERNLD
+129 SYTADERNLD

-171 VEKELAE
+171 VENELAKL
-178 AIPARDEAKKA
+178 IPARDEAKKA
-189 YDDAKQRKGQDDKKL
+189 YDDAKEKQSLDDKKL

-209 QQARII
+209 EQAKII
-215 EGLIN
+215 ESLIN
-220 NQEYGNMIDGDL
+220 NEVYGNMIDGDL

-255 SASITASPSPSPTS
+255 SASTKTPSST
-269 SAATT
+269 TMT
-274 TSGTPAAAGT
+274 TSTN
-284 SGTSTATGTSEA
+284 SATQTNSV
-296 SAAAANTSETP
+296 TSETQE
-307 AATTTS
+307 TQETQGTQETQRTS
-313 EVPAAVTTTTEAPA
+313 EIPTIDNNQLMKNTVE
-327 AVTTTTEAPVAATTT
+327 EHK
-342 SEAPAAA
+342 E
-349 TSEASEAPKT
+349 EEPK
-359 LAASTSP
+359 
-366 EMATTQQNSETPEK
+366 EEEGK
-380 TVSLSNELPSNDNTQ
+380 K
-395 LTKNSE
+395 KNS
-401 GEDPAEEEQKEQ
+401 P
-413 ISSPVTGDEDLS
+413 STGDEDLS

-441 DHIQSEIYLLKTDA
+441 DRIQSEIYLLKTDA

-511 SLDAK
+511 LLDAK